1 MAQFT
6 RIEVA
11 SAMKETGM
19 VPLFFSSDLELSK
32 KVLKACY
39 DGGARLMEFT
49 ARGDFAHE
57 VFGELT
63 KYAITNLPGMIMG
76 VGSVTDGV
84 AASLYMQLG
93 ANFIVTPVLRE
104 DIAVVCNRRKV
115 LWSPGCGSLTEISR
129 AEELG
134 CEIVKL
140 FPGSTYGPGFVKA
153 IKGPQ
158 PWTSIMP
165 TGGVN
170 TSEENLSGWFDAG
183 VTCVGMGS
191 QLISKEILASKDFE
205 SLEQTVAKTLALIQK
220 LKKK

>member
-39 DGGARLMEFT
+39 EGGARLMEFT

-76 VGSVTDGV
+76 VGSVTDGA

-191 QLISKEILASKDFE
+191 QLISKEVLANQDFE
-205 SLEQTVAKTLALIQK
+205 SLKHTVAKTLALIQK
-220 LKKK
+220 LKK

>member
-1 MAQFT
+1 
-6 RIEVA
+6 
-11 SAMKETGM
+11 M
-19 VPLFFSSDLELSK
+19 VPLFYHSDIQIAK

-39 DGGARLMEFT
+39 DGGARLLEFT
-49 ARGDFAHE
+49 SRGDFAHQI
-57 VFGELT
+57 FDELNR
-63 KYAITNLPGMIMG
+63 YVLRELPDMIMG
-76 VGSVTDGV
+76 VGSVTDAA

-115 LWSPGCGSLTEISR
+115 LWSAGCGSLTEIAR
-129 AEELG
+129 AEEMG
-134 CEIVKL
+134 GEIVKL

-165 TGGVN
+165 TGGVS
-170 TSEENLSGWFDAG
+170 TEEDNLRAWFDAG

-191 QLISKEILASKDFE
+191 KLISKEVLARGDYAGLKNKVADTL
-205 SLEQTVAKTLALIQK
+205 SLINKIRQ
-220 LKKK
+220 

>member
-76 VGSVTDGV
+76 VGSVTDGA

-134 CEIVKL
+134 CEIIKL

-191 QLISKEILASKDFE
+191 QLISKEVLANQDFE
-205 SLEQTVAKTLALIQK
+205 SLKHTVAKTLALIQK

>member
-1 MAQFT
+1 MAKFT
-6 RIEVA
+6 RLEVA
-11 SAMKETGM
+11 AKMAETGM
-19 VPLFFSSDLELSK
+19 VPLFYHSDINIAK
-32 KVLKACY
+32 KILKACY
-39 DGGARLMEFT
+39 EGGARLLEFT
-49 ARGDFAHE
+49 SRGDFAHQI
-57 VFGELT
+57 FDELNQYLLT
-63 KYAITNLPGMIMG
+63 ELPDMIMG
-76 VGSVTDGV
+76 VGSVTDAA

-115 LWSPGCGSLTEISR
+115 LWSAGCGSLTEIAK

-134 CEIVKL
+134 GEIVKL

-165 TGGVN
+165 TGGVS
-170 TSEENLSGWFDAG
+170 TEEDNLRGWFDAG

-191 QLISKEILASKDFE
+191 KLISKEILANEDYEGLK
-205 SLEQTVAKTLALIQK
+205 AKVTDTLNLI
-220 LKKK
+220 KKIRP